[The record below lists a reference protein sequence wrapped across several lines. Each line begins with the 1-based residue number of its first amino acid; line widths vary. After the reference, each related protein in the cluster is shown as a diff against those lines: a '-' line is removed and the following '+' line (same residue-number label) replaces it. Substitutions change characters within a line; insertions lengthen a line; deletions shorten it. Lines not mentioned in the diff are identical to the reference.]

1 MCLPTSLLFLVF
13 KNTIKNQLLIIITSC
28 RFTYNRTTKN
38 VCIFVFLYFKTG
50 MQDYWGLEDDS
61 IINKPKRKSEGA
73 NNEDEQPISSGS
85 NGNRLLI
92 EK

>member
-1 MCLPTSLLFLVF
+1 
-13 KNTIKNQLLIIITSC
+13 
-28 RFTYNRTTKN
+28 
-38 VCIFVFLYFKTG
+38 

-92 EK
+92 EKWNNNIKKNYLITKNKKDESGRSLTFVVKPS